1 MTLRPPRALRVLR
14 EKQKAMSIIKT
25 PILPTHSQYV
35 KVGAPHEID
44 KKALCIFAATGFFLH
59 TDTYWKNKKVLPAAS
74 ENVIDDNGFLVESK
88 PWFQWHYSPRNISFK
103 TALDE
108 FTALFEQIVKE
119 QAADRPIILPLSGG
133 LDSRTQAIACAKLK
147 NPVTAYSYSF
157 QGGYPES
164 TIGRKMAKICD
175 FDFKEFTIAPGY
187 LWPVLDQL
195 AAINQCYS
203 DFTHPR
209 QMAVLEELKQM
220 DGIFSLG
227 HWGDV
232 LFDRG
237 APEGTREKDL
247 MDIIIKK
254 IVKKGGMELATALW
268 QEWHLEGDFE
278 SYLKERV
285 SSLLH
290 SIKIENPS
298 AKLRAFKS
306 LYWAPRWTSVNLAVF
321 EAAHPITL
329 PYYDDRMCEFI
340 CTIPEEYL
348 ADRKLQIAYIKQQN
362 PRLAKITWQ
371 EHRPYNLLT
380 FHKNKPPHNL
390 PYRFGNK
397 LRRELK
403 NKIGKPFIQRNWE
416 LQFLGMENDEKL
428 QERLFGQNLHPFLPK
443 ELLARFYNNFKTDD
457 MVKYSHPLSI
467 LLTLAVWRKQNFH
480 QQ

>member
-1 MTLRPPRALRVLR
+1 MN
-14 EKQKAMSIIKT
+14 KAIKIPII
-25 PILPTHSQYV
+25 PIPQNFV
-35 KVGAPHEID
+35 NFDAPHEID
-44 KKALCIFAATGFFLH
+44 KKAICIFAATGFFLDK
-59 TDTYWKNKKVLPAAS
+59 DTYWKNKKVLPATS
-74 ENVIDDNGFLVESK
+74 YNTLDENGFLIESK
-88 PWFQWHYSPRNISFK
+88 SWFQWHYSPRDISFE
-103 TALDE
+103 TALEE
-108 FTALFEQIVKE
+108 FTALFEQIIAEQVK
-119 QAADRPIILPLSGG
+119 DNKVILPLSGG
-133 LDSRTQAIACAKLK
+133 LDSRTQAVALAKLK
-147 NPVTAYSYSF
+147 KQVTSYSYSF
-157 QGGYPES
+157 KGGFNES
-164 TIGRKMAKICD
+164 GIAKRIAKVCG
-175 FDFKEFTIAPGY
+175 FDFKAFTIEPGY
-187 LWPVLDQL
+187 LWPKLEEL
-195 AAINQCYS
+195 ASINQCYS

-209 QMAVLEELKQM
+209 QMAILDEFKKMEGV
-220 DGIFSLG
+220 FSLG

-268 QEWHLEGDFE
+268 QVWNLEGDFE
-278 SYLKERV
+278 RYLKERI
-285 SSLLH
+285 SGLLH

-298 AKLRAFKS
+298 AKMRAFKS

-348 ADRKLQIAYIKQQN
+348 ADRELQIAYIKQQN

-390 PYRFGNK
+390 PYRLGNK
-397 LRRELK
+397 LSRELK
-403 NKIGKPFIQRNWE
+403 NKMGKPYIQRNWE

-428 QERLFGQNLHPFLPK
+428 QQWLFEENLHPFLSKP
-443 ELLARFYNNFKTDD
+443 LLARFYNNFKAVDA
-457 MVKYSHPLSI
+457 VKYSHPLSMS
-467 LLTLAVWRKQNFH
+467 LTLAVWNDCHRREN
-480 QQ
+480 